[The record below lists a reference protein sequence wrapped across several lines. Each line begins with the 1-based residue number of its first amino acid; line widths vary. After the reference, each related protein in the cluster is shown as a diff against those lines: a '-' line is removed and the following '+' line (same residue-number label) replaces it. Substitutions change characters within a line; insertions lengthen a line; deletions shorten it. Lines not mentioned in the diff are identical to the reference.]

1 MRQPMR
7 LPTSPVFVAS
17 LCLAACG
24 GEPLAG
30 STPQDGA
37 TQTRAIIGPVDLTTA
52 PATLGLTCPDAAAA
66 LAFKMPCLVG
76 MNLAGTGHPEPG
88 SHATE
93 CRMAQS

>member
-1 MRQPMR
+1 MR

-76 MNLAGTGHPEPG
+76 MNLAGPTIVACG
-88 SHATE
+88 SLRRRSRSVSPTA
-93 CRMAQS
+93 S